1 MTNPNPDAQHA
12 SFTIRRTLSAPPSRV
27 FAAWADAKAKS
38 RWFGG
43 PPEWERTP
51 HELDFRVGG
60 RERVAGGPTEGPKH
74 RFDALYW
81 DIVPDRRIIY
91 SYDLHLDD
99 RRISVSLT
107 TVELAPEGAG
117 TLLTFTEQGAYLDG
131 YDDAGQREE
140 GTRGLLDNLEAA
152 VRDGAAAAEG

>member
-12 SFTIRRTLSAPPSRV
+12 SFTIRRSLPAPPSRV
-27 FAAWADAKAKS
+27 FAAWADPKAKA

-43 PPEWERTP
+43 PAEWERTP
-51 HELDFRVGG
+51 HEMDFRVGG
-60 RERVAGGPTEGPKH
+60 RERVGGGPPGGPMH

-81 DIVPDRRIIY
+81 DIVPDRRILY

-107 TVELAPEGAG
+107 TVELAPEGTG
-117 TLLTFTEQGAYLDG
+117 TRLTFTEQGAYLDG
-131 YDDAGQREE
+131 YDDAGQREA
-140 GTRGLLDNLEAA
+140 GTRGLLDELEAE
-152 VRDGAAAAEG
+152 VRRAAAEREG